1 VSWDWQK
8 RLHSEEPAPLPD
20 DSSFGGMAA
29 VASDQEQEPADAGET
44 GRAEASTRGAAGV
57 AFTRSAAAR
66 GAPGMT
72 STRGAGGMDW
82 HPTGAAA
89 KDGGLAAAGPRF
101 APVWA
106 HLLQALYD
114 GDVLE
119 EPSILAWADEKEGAP
134 PEERAFLDRAAMFVE
149 WLRKAD
155 SEGGEEEESE

>member
-1 VSWDWQK
+1 LLGRVRGLLARW
-8 RLHSEEPAPLPD
+8 APLLRRFARDED
-20 DSSFGGMAA
+20 DQVEVLLAL
-29 VASDQEQEPADAGET
+29 EEW
-44 GRAEASTRGAAGV
+44 
-57 AFTRSAAAR
+57 
-66 GAPGMT
+66 
-72 STRGAGGMDW
+72 AGGEAGG
-82 HPTGAAA
+82 GAAA

-134 PEERAFLDRAAMFVE
+134 PEERAFLDRAAVFVE